1 MEYFLI
7 MTTELWITIGIA
19 IIGWGWAIIQVIYKR
34 KWQKKDALVSR
45 RYDAYFQYMRK
56 CEEISENMRKDP
68 QAIYNVAQEFVT
80 KILNGNNEESNDAI
94 IEFNQQLLDYLKC
107 SCSLLT
113 IINQELNSLRIIA
126 SKELLEKVVEQKNL
140 IIDFSN
146 EMQNCLN
153 KINIK
158 DSNTFRILNTI
169 GQENRWSRLSSLN
182 NEIITVMR
190 KEMGIE

>member
-34 KWQKKDALVSR
+34 KWQKKDALASR

-68 QAIYNVAQEFVT
+68 QTIYNVIQEFVT
-80 KILNGNNEESNDAI
+80 KILNGNNEESNDAV
-94 IEFNQQLLDYLKC
+94 IEFNQQLLDYLKR

-113 IINQELNSLRIIA
+113 IINQELNSLLIIA

-158 DSNTFRILNTI
+158 DSNTFQILNTI

-182 NEIITVMR
+182 NEIITIMR
-190 KEMGIE
+190 KEIGVE